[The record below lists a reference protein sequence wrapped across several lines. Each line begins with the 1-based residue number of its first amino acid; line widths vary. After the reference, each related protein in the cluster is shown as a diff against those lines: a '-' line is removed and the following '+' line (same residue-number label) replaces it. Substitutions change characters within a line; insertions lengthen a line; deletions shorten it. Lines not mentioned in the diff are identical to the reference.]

1 MFGADADEAMR
12 ELRARGMDPASMA
25 AAAGLPADAQSLGHV
40 LAQVQR
46 MLAASGDGPVNWD
59 VAHDVARQAAVAEG
73 DPSLT
78 RTQVRATTE
87 ALSVAELWLD
97 AATDLPPSGG
107 GSRAWSRS
115 EWVEH
120 TLPTWRTL
128 AEPVAGSL
136 ADALAS
142 ALSSQLGDA
151 FGTDGA
157 DGAAGLGLPPG
168 LGMPAGFALPGG
180 TGDALG
186 GAGGIDPAQL
196 LRQLGSAVFGM
207 QVGQAAGTLSREA
220 FGATDIGLPL
230 LREPATVLL
239 PTNVAAFAD
248 GLDAPLEEVRLFLAL
263 REAAHARL
271 FTHVTWLR
279 GHLLGIVDAYAR
291 GITIDVESLE
301 EAVRSIDPTDPEA
314 LQAALSG
321 GVFSPHTTSE
331 QQAALGRLETALALV
346 EGWVDEVVAAAALPH
361 LPHAVALREM
371 IRRRRA
377 AGGPAEQTF
386 ASLVGL
392 ELRPRR
398 SRDAAAL
405 WAQIT
410 RAGGT
415 SARDAVWDHPD
426 LLPTAED
433 LDDPTGYAAR
443 RSESEDAHADVDRAL
458 EEIFGRSDDAAAA
471 AAPGAAP
478 SPAADENAGGESAGD
493 GSVGDESAG
502 DDAADGDPSDEKA

>member
-1 MFGADADEAMR
+1 MTSEPPVGPGGEPPQWEELLRSMFGADADEAMR
-12 ELRARGMDPASMA
+12 ELRARGMDPAAMA
-25 AAAGLPADAQSLGHV
+25 AAAGLPADPASLGHV

-46 MLAASGDGPVNWD
+46 LLAASGDSPVNWD
-59 VAHDVARQAAVAEG
+59 VAHDVARQAAAMHG

-78 RTQVRATTE
+78 RSQVRAVTE

-97 AATDLPPSGG
+97 AATDLPPAGG
-107 GSRAWSRS
+107 GAKAWSRS

-136 ADALAS
+136 ADALAN
-142 ALSSQLGDA
+142 AIGSQL
-151 FGTDGA
+151 A
-157 DGAAGLGLPPG
+157 DGLGPDAEQGLAGLG
-168 LGMPAGFALPGG
+168 
-180 TGDALG
+180 LG
-186 GAGGIDPAQL
+186 GAGGIDPRQL

-239 PTNVAAFAD
+239 PTNVAEFAE

-279 GHLLGIVDAYAR
+279 GHLLGIVQSYAR
-291 GITIDVESLE
+291 GITIDVDSLE
-301 EAVRSIDPTDPEA
+301 EAVRSIDPTDPAA

-321 GVFSPHTTSE
+321 GVFAPHTTPE
-331 QQAALGRLETALALV
+331 QVAALGRLETALALV
-346 EGWVDEVVAAAALPH
+346 EGWVDEVTAAAALPH

-386 ASLVGL
+386 ATLVGL

-405 WAQIT
+405 WAQIA
-410 RAGGT
+410 RDGGT

-426 LLPTAED
+426 LLPTAQD

-443 RSESEDAHADVDRAL
+443 RAESEDSHADVDRAL
-458 EEIFGRSDDAAAA
+458 DEIFGRSPGTSTEPGTSVEAVESPDAPDA
-471 AAPGAAP
+471 
-478 SPAADENAGGESAGD
+478 SPGD
-493 GSVGDESAG
+493 GG
-502 DDAADGDPSDEKA
+502 DDGGAPEQGDPPRG